1 MLLLAFWACLLSP
14 MPASAVAVAGLF
26 EVRMTVDDE
35 SSEVRR
41 TALNDGLVEVLI
53 RVSGDSKL
61 LQKIEQPPAD
71 DYVQRFEYSEQDAAL
86 SGGVAGEKRQR
97 LWVRYNA
104 TRVLDYLRRQN
115 IPIWGEHRSQA
126 VIWLA
131 VRDGGQ
137 RYILKE
143 SNKSLIKGSVDAAF
157 SRRGIPAIWPKN
169 DETDQR
175 AIRFADIWAGFT
187 EPLQKASKRYAAG
200 SIIAANLSWTGTE
213 WKGEWSLLMADEVK
227 KWSLSGADYASL
239 VANAADLIADTMG
252 QKFAALESFDLS
264 QQKKVMMEIDK
275 VRSVEAFRAIE
286 NYLSSLSAVQSVQLS
301 QVEPERVFFEL
312 ALRTKV
318 DDLINLI
325 QSGSMLAR
333 LSDRI
338 VTLPVDESIDNTDA
352 AATAAMAAPAEDIDM
367 KSIAADPGTETTVN
381 PATDTKVQPPAV
393 VQQTIYRFELR

>member
-1 MLLLAFWACLLSP
+1 MLLFTFWACLLSP
-14 MPASAVAVAGLF
+14 MSASAVAVAGLF
-26 EVRMTVDDE
+26 EVQMTVLDE

-41 TALNDGLVEVLI
+41 TALNDGLAEVLI
-53 RVSGDSKL
+53 RVSGDSEL

-71 DYVQRFEYSEQDAAL
+71 DYVQRFEYSVQDAAL
-86 SGGVAGEKRQR
+86 SGGVAGEKLQL

-104 TRVLDYLRRQN
+104 TRVLDFLRRQN
-115 IPIWGEHRSQA
+115 IPIWGEHRSQG

-131 VRDGGQ
+131 VRDGGL

-143 SNKSLIKGSVDAAF
+143 SDKSPIKNSVDAAF

-169 DETDQR
+169 DEADQQ
-175 AIRFADIWAGFT
+175 AIRFVDVWAGFAD
-187 EPLQKASKRYAAG
+187 PLQKASKRYSAG
-200 SIIAANLSWTGTE
+200 PIIAANLGWTGTE
-213 WKGEWSLLMADEVK
+213 WKGEWSLLMADEIK
-227 KWSLSGADYASL
+227 KWSLSGADYAGL
-239 VANAADLIADTMG
+239 VAKAADLIADTMG
-252 QKFAALESFDLS
+252 QKFAVLQSFDVS

-301 QVEPERVFFEL
+301 QVDPERVFFEL

-325 QSGSMLAR
+325 QSGLTLAR
-333 LSDRI
+333 LPDRI
-338 VTLPVDESIDNTDA
+338 VTLPADTNIASTDA
-352 AATAAMAAPAEDIDM
+352 VAATVAPAEDVDT
-367 KSIAADPGTETTVN
+367 KSIAADSDTETAVIAPTATEAQ
-381 PATDTKVQPPAV
+381 PAAV

>member
-1 MLLLAFWACLLSP
+1 MLLFAFWACLLSP
-14 MPASAVAVAGLF
+14 MSVSAVAVAGLF
-26 EVRMTVDDE
+26 EVQMTVLDE

-41 TALNDGLVEVLI
+41 AALNDGLAEVLI
-53 RVSGDSKL
+53 RVSGDSEL
-61 LQKIEQPPAD
+61 LQKIEQPSAD
-71 DYVQRFEYSEQDAAL
+71 DYVQRFEYSVQDAAL
-86 SGGVAGEKRQR
+86 SGGVAGEKLQR

-104 TRVLDYLRRQN
+104 TRVLDFLRRQN

-131 VRDGGQ
+131 IRDGGQ
-137 RYILKE
+137 RYILRE
-143 SNKSLIKGSVDAAF
+143 SDKSLIKDSVNAAF

-169 DETDQR
+169 DEADQQ
-175 AIRFADIWAGFT
+175 IVRFADVWAGFAG
-187 EPLQKASKRYAAG
+187 PLQNASKRYSAG
-200 SIIAANLSWTGTE
+200 SIITANLGWNGTE

-227 KWSLSGADYASL
+227 KWSLSGVDYASL
-239 VANAADLIADTMG
+239 IAKAADLIADTMG
-252 QKFAALESFDLS
+252 QKFAALESFDVS

-312 ALRTKV
+312 ALRTKI

-325 QSGSMLAR
+325 QSGTTLAR

-338 VTLPVDESIDNTDA
+338 VTLPVDESIANTDA
-352 AATAAMAAPAEDIDM
+352 VTATSTSVAGTDTESTAATNTGANAQPAA
-367 KSIAADPGTETTVN
+367 
-381 PATDTKVQPPAV
+381 

>member
-14 MPASAVAVAGLF
+14 MTVSAVAVAGLF
-26 EVRMTVDDE
+26 EVRMTVLDE

-41 TALNDGLVEVLI
+41 KALNDGLVEVLI
-53 RVSGDSKL
+53 RVSGDSEL
-61 LQKIEQPPAD
+61 LQKIELPPAD

-86 SGGVAGEKRQR
+86 SGGVAGEKLQR

-104 TRVLDYLRRQN
+104 TRVLDFLRRQN
-115 IPIWGEHRSQA
+115 IPIWGEHRGQA
-126 VIWLA
+126 VVWLA

-143 SNKSLIKGSVDAAF
+143 SDKSPIKNSVDAAF

-169 DETDQR
+169 DEADQQTV
-175 AIRFADIWAGFT
+175 RFADVWAGFSG
-187 EPLQKASKRYAAG
+187 PLQEASKRYSAG
-200 SIIAANLSWTGTE
+200 SIITANLGWNGTE
-213 WKGEWSLLMADEVK
+213 WRGEWSLLMAGELK

-239 VANAADLIADTMG
+239 IAKAADLIADTMG
-252 QKFAALESFDLS
+252 QRFAALESFGVS

-312 ALRTKV
+312 ALRTKA

-325 QSGSMLAR
+325 QSGSTLTR
-333 LSDRI
+333 LPDGI
-338 VTLPVDESIDNTDA
+338 ITLPVDESIANTDA
-352 AATAAMAAPAEDIDM
+352 VAATVAPAEDVDTR
-367 KSIAADPGTETTVN
+367 SIAADPGTETAVIT
-381 PATDTKVQPPAV
+381 AAGTETQPPAV
-393 VQQTIYRFELR
+393 VQRTIYRFELR